1 MKKLVLLMI
10 MAFVGSSC
18 FAQQPAIKNKMS
30 LVITARSYSDQI
42 VLRYVPTSP
51 ILLSQANKVGY
62 IVERA
67 DYIQGISFE
76 KLSFIAIKGSPL
88 VRWDDGKWKTALSK
102 DSTKADL
109 IALAMAYTDSATT
122 GGDVLINGLT
132 SLKEQI
138 NNANMRYGFAL
149 IASNRSQI
157 AAEGLALRVSDFA
170 VTLGKTYVYRV
181 RINQPVKNPATDMAY
196 VKITCQNF
204 NDQYLK
210 NDTVVKIVEDDGAI
224 TFSFP
229 ESSEYYAFS
238 AERSDDNGASYKKI
252 NNTPVLNFKPTGFQ
266 GKSNFAYRD
275 TSLTNYKKYPY
286 RILVSTVFADE
297 LVLAEFEAMPRD
309 KTPPPAPFLISAIHV
324 KPGEVELQWEMT
336 GKPVADLKGFMVG
349 RGISENGAYNLISK
363 GILPIASRKFTDTGF
378 DPEGPNYYIVEAVDT
393 AGNSSRSYPAYV
405 TLIDSIPPAEPVIS
419 SAKID
424 STGKITIKVKPNTEK
439 DFMGYQLLKANAREH
454 EFSVVTETFKDSLGR
469 TTFMMNDSTTLNT
482 LTKNIYYKVIAFDTH
497 FNQSVPSKIIELTK
511 RDTIP
516 PVSPLIT
523 GFAVNDTSVVIR
535 SANSSSEDAVRNIL
549 LRREKAGDKFDTI
562 FSNSDSRSIR
572 FIDAKIVGGRTYEY
586 AMVAKDDGGLISKIS
601 KSIQVRTLLNNRIPK
616 PKLEGNYDLQ
626 NKKISL
632 SFVVDDRLKNRKL
645 KVELYKRSEI
655 KFAWINFKTIDY
667 VKGKIFQD
675 DPEKGQKGMIYTIRL
690 TDENQNSSNFSNEL
704 ELKF

>member
-1 MKKLVLLMI
+1 MI
-10 MAFVGSSC
+10 MAFAGTSC
-18 FAQQPAIKNKMS
+18 FAQQPAVKNKMS
-30 LVITARSYSDQI
+30 LVIIARSYQDHI
-42 VLRYVPTSP
+42 VLRYDPTSP
-51 ILLSQANKVGY
+51 ILLYQANKFGF
-62 IVERA
+62 IVEKA
-67 DYIQGISFE
+67 NFIPGISFD
-76 KLSFIAIKGSPL
+76 KLTFTAITGSPFI
-88 VRWDDGKWKTALSK
+88 RWNEQKWRTALSK

-109 IALAMAYTDSATT
+109 IALAMAYTDPSTAT
-122 GGDVLINGLT
+122 GDLLKNGLN
-132 SLKEQI
+132 SLMEEK
-138 NNANMRYGFAL
+138 NNANMRYGFAM
-149 IASNRSQI
+149 IAANRSQV
-157 AAEGLALRVSDFA
+157 AAEGLALRVSDSA
-170 VTLGKTYVYRV
+170 VTPGITYVYRV
-181 RINQPVKNPATDMAY
+181 RINQPIQNPATDMAY
-196 VKITCQNF
+196 VKVTCQNF

-210 NDTVVKIVEDDGAI
+210 NDKVVKIVEDDGAV

-238 AERSDDNGASYKKI
+238 AERSDNDGASYQKRT
-252 NNTPVLNFKPTGFQ
+252 NTPVLNFKPTGYE
-266 GKSNFAYRD
+266 GSTDFAYRD
-275 TSLTNYKKYPY
+275 TSLTNYKKYHY

-297 LVLAEFEAMPRD
+297 LVLAEFEAIPRD

-349 RGISENGAYNLISK
+349 RGISENGNYNQISK

-378 DPEGPNYYIVEAVDT
+378 DPLGPNYYLVEAVDT

-424 STGKITIKVKPNTEK
+424 STGKVTIKVKPNTEK

-497 FNQSVPSKIIELTK
+497 FNQSAPSKIIELTK

-535 SANSSSEDAVRNIL
+535 FANSSSEDAVRNIL

-562 FSNSDSRSIR
+562 FLNSDSRIIR

-586 AMVAKDDGGLISKIS
+586 AMVAKDDGGLFSKIS
-601 KSIQVRTLLNNRIPK
+601 KSIQVKTLLNNRIPK

-655 KFAWINFKTIDY
+655 NSAWINFKTIDY
-667 VKGKIFQD
+667 EKGKIFQD

-704 ELKF
+704 KLKF